1 MGWLCLAALLPCL
14 AGCATT
20 SWPAADRSFVF
31 ERDTLAFTN
40 QLAWAYGPDAEGRW
54 RGQPREPKP
63 DYSLRCFPMA
73 RAVKQFFLHAR
84 FETNLPAP
92 APATLA
98 RSIRDVLDRSP
109 RAASPPDR
117 RVVIGGFASLREFSV
132 AHPAALQAACGGAAD
147 SYLQRGH
154 WRMLL
159 PFPAGQREATAA
171 RLAAK
176 VRGGQL
182 AVLHLL
188 RFPDVSAINHAVV
201 AFSVRELEDAWEF
214 MLYDPNQPMAPVTLR
229 FDRTRRSFEFP
240 RNAYFEGGPLHVY
253 EVYDRWYN

>member
-1 MGWLCLAALLPCL
+1 MLLPCL
-14 AGCATT
+14 AGCSTT

-40 QLAWAYGPDAEGRW
+40 LLAWTYGPDADGRW
-54 RGQPREPKP
+54 RGRPREPQP
-63 DYSLRCFPMA
+63 DYTLRCFPMA

-84 FETNLPAP
+84 FDPDQSA
-92 APATLA
+92 AHPATLA
-98 RSIRDVLDRSP
+98 RSIREVLDRSA
-109 RAASPPDR
+109 RAASPLER
-117 RVVIGGFASLREFSV
+117 RVVINGFAGLRELSS

-154 WRMLL
+154 WRMFF

-176 VRGGQL
+176 VRAGHP
-182 AVLHLL
+182 AVLHLV
-188 RFPDVSAINHAVV
+188 RFPDTDAINHAVV
-201 AFSVRELEDAWEF
+201 AFGVRETEDAWEF
-214 MLYDPNQPMAPVTLR
+214 TLYDPNQPMAPVTLR
-229 FDRTRRSFEFP
+229 FDRARRSFEFP